1 VAEAPR
7 PGGFSLRR
15 WSQRKLAAAQRDEP
29 ARSAHRVPDEPAAK
43 ADPARS
49 IAPLASTNPEHA
61 DVRDHP
67 MHVASGAAGTS
78 AMASAPAAGATG
90 KAVALPPLES
100 LTIDSDF
107 SPFMQAGVDEDLK
120 RNALRKL
127 LRDPQFNVMDGLDVY
142 IDDYSKPSPLEPELA
157 RTLMQARYIFDAPKT
172 RVTAEGIVEDVPQ
185 GDDAGATGAP
195 AAAEG
200 TQSSAPAAIRAGAN
214 AALPGDSATA
224 EAGTAPFA
232 AAADP
237 AAASAP
243 SAPST
248 PASNR

>member
-1 VAEAPR
+1 MADTPH
-7 PGGFSLRR
+7 PTGFSLRR
-15 WSQRKLAAAQRDEP
+15 WSQRKLAAGQRSESARTEDRAP
-29 ARSAHRVPDEPAAK
+29 AEPAAK
-43 ADPARS
+43 PEGNRA
-49 IAPLASTNPEHA
+49 IAPFAGTNPEQA
-61 DVRDHP
+61 ANRAHP
-67 MHVASGAAGTS
+67 MGSAPSHSAGSGAA
-78 AMASAPAAGATG
+78 APAIAETG
-90 KAVALPPLES
+90 RAVALPPLES

-185 GDDAGATGAP
+185 GDDAGAAGAS

-224 EAGTAPFA
+224 ESGTAPFA

>member
-67 MHVASGAAGTS
+67 MHVASGAPGTS
-78 AMASAPAAGATG
+78 AMAPAPAAGATG

-185 GDDAGATGAP
+185 GDDAGAAGAP

-214 AALPGDSATA
+214 AALPGESATA
-224 EAGTAPFA
+224 ETGTAPFA